1 MMFETIAQ
9 ALLEKKR
16 VCWAIPRADV
26 VIELVP
32 RLKQA
37 FPNALVIGLHGH
49 SEEKMEYGDIVIS
62 TTHQLI
68 RFYQAFDLLIIDE
81 VDAFPYTFDEM
92 LPRLVKKVCRPTCAT
107 IYLSATPSKKDQQ
120 AIKKGR
126 LKCCLIPA
134 RYHLYSLD
142 IPKFQWVGNMAAK
155 LKKGRIP
162 KPILNWL
169 RKKIKQGRRALLFV
183 PTIEAGQQLQQALKG
198 ALQLEIPFVYSSDE
212 KRLEKVKDFKDGK
225 GQFLIT
231 TMILERGVTIANID
245 VAIFCAE
252 HEVYEESALVQISGR
267 VGRNP
272 KYPHGEIIFFHYGIT
287 QAMDAARE

>member
-1 MMFETIAQ
+1 M
-9 ALLEKKR
+9 
-16 VCWAIPRADV
+16 
-26 VIELVP
+26 
-32 RLKQA
+32 
-37 FPNALVIGLHGH
+37 VIGLHGH
-49 SEEKMEYGDIVIS
+49 SDEKMDYGDIVIS

-92 LPRLVKKVCRPTCAT
+92 LPRLAKKACKPTCAT
-107 IYLSATPSKKDQQ
+107 IYLSATPSKADQI
-120 AIKKGR
+120 AIKKGA

-142 IPKFQWVGNMAAK
+142 IPKFQWAGNLEKA
-155 LKKGRIP
+155 LKKGRLP
-162 KPILNWL
+162 NVVLRWM
-169 RKKIKQGRRALLFV
+169 RKKLATNRRALLFV
-183 PTIEAGQQLQQALKG
+183 PTIEAGFHLQQALKT
-198 ALQLEIPFVYSSDE
+198 LLNLEVPFVYSSDE
-212 KRLEKVKDFKDGK
+212 QRIAKVKAFKEGE

-231 TMILERGVTIANID
+231 TMILERGVTIADID

-287 QAMDAARE
+287 EAMDAAREQIKRMNQSAWKQHLLKEEPKYEMSSLLSIYHY

>member
-1 MMFETIAQ
+1 M
-9 ALLEKKR
+9 
-16 VCWAIPRADV
+16 D
-26 VIELVP
+26 
-32 RLKQA
+32 
-37 FPNALVIGLHGH
+37 
-49 SEEKMEYGDIVIS
+49 YGDIVIS

-92 LPRLVKKVCRPTCAT
+92 LPRLAKKACKPTCAT
-107 IYLSATPSKKDQQ
+107 IYLSATPSKADQI
-120 AIKKGR
+120 AIKKGA

-142 IPKFQWVGNMAAK
+142 IPKFQWAGNLEKA
-155 LKKGRIP
+155 LKKGRLP
-162 KPILNWL
+162 NAVLRWM
-169 RKKIKQGRRALLFV
+169 RKKLATNRRALLFV
-183 PTIEAGQQLQQALKG
+183 PTIEAGYLLQQVLKK
-198 ALQLEIPFVYSSDE
+198 LLRLEVAFVYSSDE
-212 KRLEKVKDFKDGK
+212 QRISKVKAFKEGE

-231 TMILERGVTIANID
+231 TMILERGVTIADID

-287 QAMDAARE
+287 EAMDAAREQIKRMNQSAWKQHLLKEEPKYEMSSLLSIYRY